1 MQIASVFVNPRPRDV
16 IGNESN
22 FPSKLFEYFQYLKP
36 IISTKTPGISPDYE
50 TILITAETDNPK
62 SIANKLIEVLDCDED
77 KTNEYIETTLKFINQ
92 NKTWDIQSGRLIKWL
107 TDEFDITSNKVN
119 CAK

>member
-1 MQIASVFVNPRPRDV
+1 M
-16 IGNESN
+16 
-22 FPSKLFEYFQYLKP
+22 
-36 IISTKTPGISPDYE
+36 
-50 TILITAETDNPK
+50 
-62 SIANKLIEVLDCDED
+62 LDWDED

-107 TDEFDITSNKVN
+107 TDEFNITSNKVN